1 MLTDKDVA
9 KLFAVMK
16 SAYGS
21 RWTQAPDAMQ
31 VWLRMLGGFKLRDVM
46 TAAKRSIEQHPEFPP
61 TLGQFAKMVELP
73 PRPNTFLPGPTIE
86 DHQRWANRAMMHVL
100 MKNNGTDKATLKQ
113 MIALKN
119 ALCEDFVNGNVE
131 VDTFS
136 KQVARE
142 LTAILP

>member
-1 MLTDKDVA
+1 MGIST
-9 KLFAVMK
+9 
-16 SAYGS
+16 
-21 RWTQAPDAMQ
+21 
-31 VWLRMLGGFKLRDVM
+31 
-46 TAAKRSIEQHPEFPP
+46 
-61 TLGQFAKMVELP
+61 
-73 PRPNTFLPGPTIE
+73 
-86 DHQRWANRAMMHVL
+86 WANRAMMHVL

-142 LTAILP
+142 LTAILQGENHATESNVI